1 LGEGFDCPALDTVF
15 FAFPTKFKGRVVQYV
30 GRALRA
36 HPGKTS
42 IEVHDY
48 LDGKV
53 PVLAYTDR
61 ERCKGYKNL
70 GCTEPIYL

>member
-1 LGEGFDCPALDTVF
+1 V
-15 FAFPTKFKGRVVQYV
+15 KYV

-36 HPGKTS
+36 YPRKTS

-53 PVLAYTDR
+53 PMLAYTYR
-61 ERCKGYKNL
+61 ERCKGYQSL